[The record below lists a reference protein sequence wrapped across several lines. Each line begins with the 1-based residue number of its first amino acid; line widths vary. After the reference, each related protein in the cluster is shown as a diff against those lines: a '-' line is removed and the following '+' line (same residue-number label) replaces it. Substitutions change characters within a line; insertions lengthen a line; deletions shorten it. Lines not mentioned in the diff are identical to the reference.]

1 MEVFRRLGGQI
12 KPREEGRWGITH
24 VPLRL
29 RQEERQIGSGAP
41 LQRKYERICFEK
53 GKINQQ
59 SVAALVYPGHPMLE
73 AVISMVC
80 EQNDHLMQQ
89 GAVLVDDT
97 DDGNIV
103 SALFLLEHSVQDGCP
118 TNSGK
123 PNVISQ
129 KLQFTAVDP
138 SGQVANAG
146 IAPHLNLRPAARHEI
161 EAVEDHLNEDWLCS
175 DLEKD
180 VMQFATVTLDRPMWQ
195 RCATVAGRKSTR
207 WSRR

>member
-29 RQEERQIGSGAP
+29 RQQERQIGSGAP

-59 SVAALVYPGHPMLE
+59 SVAALVCPGHPMLE

-97 DDGNIV
+97 DDGNSI
-103 SALFLLEHSVQDGCP
+103 SALFLFEHNVQDGRP
-118 TNSGK
+118 TNPGK

-138 SGQVANAG
+138 SGQVANVG

-161 EAVEDHLNEDWLCS
+161 EAVENHLNEDWLRS

-180 VMQFATVTLDRPMWQ
+180 VMQFATVTLDRTMWQ
-195 RCATVAGRKSTR
+195 RCATVAVRKSIR